1 MTAMQNHTRD
11 NSRRTALLYARLID
25 PGTGLDE
32 TGGLL
37 VEDGRIVDLGPDVA
51 ADTVGDAHIIDCGGH
66 VLAPGLIDMLAFSSS
81 WAGQL
86 TLKPPLPLAWGLSPS
101 HRWRAYRSRSWG
113 VCRIMADPAWRT
125 SAWRRWSGSKP
136 PCRASNNP

>member
-51 ADTVGDAHIIDCGGH
+51 ADTVGDAQIIDCGGH
-66 VLAPGLIDMLAFSSS
+66 VLAPGLIDTPLIRRSMVTDEIRARAVEGAPVRRIGVPEDIAAACAFLVSEE
-81 WAGQL
+81 AGFYTGQVM
-86 TLKPPLPLAWGLSPS
+86 SPNGG
-101 HRWRAYRSRSWG
+101 RY
-113 VCRIMADPAWRT
+113 M
-125 SAWRRWSGSKP
+125 
-136 PCRASNNP
+136 